1 MSINAWVDKGDEINA
16 PVSNVFFGDGVA
28 MDACGTVLVAF
39 GIMGNGNT
47 PAYGYKYDSG
57 TGAWNNQSL
66 TFAASGGGSSN
77 GAAVSASGD
86 VIFVG
91 EEDYNSYEGRVSV
104 FNDAGGGSWTSPGTV
119 INNPTSTTNEY
130 FGSGIA
136 LSRDI
141 SGGYPTVLAVG
152 AKEQPWETTNNGG
165 KIYVFQY
172 GAGSYSNISGLTV
185 DGSSGNPGDNLG
197 DYPMQLNSA
206 GTRMILG
213 SDKDRVYVLER
224 DNLADTT
231 WSKVGPTLT
240 APTNSA
246 YGYYDFGKGAS
257 IDGSGDIIAISD
269 PKYGAASDSDGVTGP
284 GQTLIFEYKVPSSAE
299 WSSGDGNSG
308 TDASF
313 GYAGNVYKDGD
324 TTQTTDKKYWVQK
337 GQRIVGN
344 IQTSGGQSGGDKEG
358 KNVKLSRDGNYLLSV
373 GDKALG
379 GVNNY
384 PIDSS
389 GSGNY
394 VTLNYNVDVAGGKF
408 RLWEESQVNLTAF
421 LGNTLVFYQNES
433 TNSTHPLVI
442 GTDTDSGTLSSGPDI
457 SYNNSGGSG
466 TVTFTPQ
473 TARTYYYYCSNHSGM
488 GSRIDILDNSGTN
501 VTKYVTVYNNGGGN
515 KYYFSDTEVGES
527 DSLPEGE
534 LVPGFNVFLGKT
546 LTLDQRHS
554 SNGGNQIEI
563 SFTPNGAATEI
574 TNNVTYTGAAGNMSS
589 TDPGKF
595 VLNVTDDVYGS
606 GGFYYYSASNNSV
619 DGTPGSDY
627 GNTYGSEVNV
637 RFPIVGKGQTYKYNS
652 SSNEWEYHGTPLWEI
667 K

>member
-1 MSINAWVDKGDEINA
+1 MSIDAWVDKGDEINA

-91 EEDYNSYEGRVSV
+91 EEDHNSYEGRVSV
-104 FNDAGGGSWTSPGTV
+104 FKDAGGGSWTSPGTV
-119 INNPTSTTNEY
+119 INNPSGIINEY

-136 LSRDI
+136 LSRDT

-152 AKEQPWETTNNGG
+152 AKEQLFDTANNGG

-185 DGSSGNPGDNLG
+185 DGSAGNPGDTLG

-206 GTRMILG
+206 GTRIILG
-213 SDKDRVYVLER
+213 SNKDQVYVLER

-231 WSKVGPTLT
+231 WSQVGPTLT

-269 PKYGAASDSDGVTGP
+269 PKYGAASDTDGVTGP

-299 WSSGDGNSG
+299 WTPTSSG

-313 GYAGNVYKDGD
+313 GYAGNVIKGGG
-324 TTQTTDKKYWVQK
+324 TDPGLKYWVQK

-358 KNVKLSRDGNYLLSV
+358 KNVKLSRDGNYILSV

-394 VTLNYNVDVAGGKF
+394 VTLNYNVDVIANPGTPPPNNIY
-408 RLWEESQVNLTAF
+408 RLWEENRVNLNAF
-421 LGNTLVFYQNES
+421 LGNTLVFYQTDS
-433 TNSTHPLVI
+433 TNSGHPLRISTTDDGTHGGGVALTTGVTI
-442 GTDTDSGTLSSGPDI
+442 GT
-457 SYNNSGGSG
+457 G

-473 TARTYYYYCSNHSGM
+473 SAGTYYYYCSNHSGM
-488 GSRIDILDNSGTN
+488 GSQIDILDNSGTN

-534 LVPGFNVFLGKT
+534 LVPGFDVFLGKT
-546 LTLDQRHS
+546 ITFDQRHS
-554 SNGGNQIEI
+554 
-563 SFTPNGAATEI
+563 
-574 TNNVTYTGAAGNMSS
+574 TNA
-589 TDPGKF
+589 
-595 VLNVTDDVYGS
+595 
-606 GGFYYYSASNNSV
+606 
-619 DGTPGSDY
+619 
-627 GNTYGSEVNV
+627 
-637 RFPIVGKGQTYKYNS
+637 
-652 SSNEWEYHGTPLWEI
+652 
-667 K
+667 